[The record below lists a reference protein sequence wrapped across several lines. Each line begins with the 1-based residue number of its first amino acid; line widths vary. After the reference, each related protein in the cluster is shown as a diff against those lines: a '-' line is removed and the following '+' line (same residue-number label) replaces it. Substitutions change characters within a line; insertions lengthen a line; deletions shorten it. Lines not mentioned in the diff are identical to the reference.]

1 MTWYIGFEITII
13 VNFTALFDSLTVH
26 GNRTRNRN
34 ISKPV
39 VRPTSWIVC
48 QWYQSQMFWLTTVYQ
63 LVMIYQLMTVWC
75 SGDNLMYREIGI
87 EDLQQNK
94 ITTPRTHSQKLHHM
108 SHISTKLA
116 VARLLFDKSVILVR
130 NLKFKPKASFQK
142 LHFRENNRTGIKS
155 HWVNKKRIWAFVF
168 LWLKLIW
175 KNKRL
180 HFISPRQF
188 PWYK

>member
-1 MTWYIGFEITII
+1 MTWYIGFEIIII
-13 VNFTALFDSLTVH
+13 VNFTVLFDSLTVH

-39 VRPTSWIVC
+39 VRPTTWIVY
-48 QWYQSQMFWLTTVYQ
+48 QWYQSQMFWLTMVYQ
-63 LVMIYQLMTVWC
+63 LAMIYRLMAICYTGRLVLKIY
-75 SGDNLMYREIGI
+75 SKIR
-87 EDLQQNK
+87 LQHQD
-94 ITTPRTHSQKLHHM
+94 ITSVKNSPPLCPYFITELGVTW
-108 SHISTKLA
+108 
-116 VARLLFDKSVILVR
+116 LFFYKSVILVR
-130 NLKFKPKASFQK
+130 NLKFKPEASFQK